1 MEYVTLNNGVQLPM
15 IGFGTWDVRGEAGK
29 KTILTALDSGYR
41 LIDTGQ
47 MYENEDIVGQ
57 AVKESGLERK
67 EVFLTTKL
75 YRPCVTYEKAKAAIE
90 KSLQALQTDYIDL
103 LLIHEPY
110 DSALEMY
117 EAMKEAYRAGKVRA
131 IGISNFNEKKYQA
144 FVAACDIVPAVS
156 QVESHVYYPQ
166 LALQKEME
174 KHGPQMQSWASFT
187 EGRKNIFAE
196 PLLQELGNKYGKTSA
211 QIALRYL
218 VQNKIAVIPKSVHQE
233 RMKQNLAVF
242 DFEISQE
249 DMKKIEKLDGGKT
262 LFGWYWAEGFGKRI
276 AHYFAPQSRL
286 CLPPLLGR

>member
-103 LLIHEPY
+103 LLI
-110 DSALEMY
+110 
-117 EAMKEAYRAGKVRA
+117 
-131 IGISNFNEKKYQA
+131 Q
-144 FVAACDIVPAVS
+144 
-156 QVESHVYYPQ
+156 
-166 LALQKEME
+166 
-174 KHGPQMQSWASFT
+174 
-187 EGRKNIFAE
+187 
-196 PLLQELGNKYGKTSA
+196 
-211 QIALRYL
+211 
-218 VQNKIAVIPKSVHQE
+218 
-233 RMKQNLAVF
+233 
-242 DFEISQE
+242 
-249 DMKKIEKLDGGKT
+249 
-262 LFGWYWAEGFGKRI
+262 
-276 AHYFAPQSRL
+276 
-286 CLPPLLGR
+286 

>member
-41 LIDTGQ
+41 LIDTAQ

-90 KSLQALQTDYIDL
+90 KSLQALQ
-103 LLIHEPY
+103 
-110 DSALEMY
+110 
-117 EAMKEAYRAGKVRA
+117 
-131 IGISNFNEKKYQA
+131 
-144 FVAACDIVPAVS
+144 
-156 QVESHVYYPQ
+156 
-166 LALQKEME
+166 KEME
-174 KHGPQMQSWASFT
+174 KHGTQMQSWASFT

-262 LFGWYWAEGFGKRI
+262 LFGWY
-276 AHYFAPQSRL
+276 
-286 CLPPLLGR
+286 

>member
-75 YRPCVTYEKAKAAIE
+75 YRPCVTYEKAKAVIE

-166 LALQKEME
+166 LAL
-174 KHGPQMQSWASFT
+174 H
-187 EGRKNIFAE
+187 
-196 PLLQELGNKYGKTSA
+196 
-211 QIALRYL
+211 
-218 VQNKIAVIPKSVHQE
+218 
-233 RMKQNLAVF
+233 
-242 DFEISQE
+242 
-249 DMKKIEKLDGGKT
+249 
-262 LFGWYWAEGFGKRI
+262 
-276 AHYFAPQSRL
+276 
-286 CLPPLLGR
+286 C

>member
-174 KHGPQMQSWASFT
+174 KHGTQMQSWASFT

-196 PLLQELGNKYGKTSA
+196 PLLQELGNKYGKHLHRLHCG
-211 QIALRYL
+211 IWCRIKLR
-218 VQNKIAVIPKSVHQE
+218 
-233 RMKQNLAVF
+233 
-242 DFEISQE
+242 
-249 DMKKIEKLDGGKT
+249 
-262 LFGWYWAEGFGKRI
+262 
-276 AHYFAPQSRL
+276 
-286 CLPPLLGR
+286 

>member
-174 KHGPQMQSWASFT
+174 KHGTQMQSWAFFT

-262 LFGWYWAEGFGKRI
+262 LFGWY
-276 AHYFAPQSRL
+276 
-286 CLPPLLGR
+286 

>member
-29 KTILTALDSGYR
+29 KMILTALDSGYR

-75 YRPCVTYEKAKAAIE
+75 YRPCVTYEKAKAVIE

-131 IGISNFNEKKYQA
+131 IGISKFNEKKYQA
-144 FVAACDIVPAVS
+144 FAAACDIVPAVPFS
-156 QVESHVYYPQ
+156 A
-166 LALQKEME
+166 LA
-174 KHGPQMQSWASFT
+174 
-187 EGRKNIFAE
+187 
-196 PLLQELGNKYGKTSA
+196 TS
-211 QIALRYL
+211 
-218 VQNKIAVIPKSVHQE
+218 
-233 RMKQNLAVF
+233 
-242 DFEISQE
+242 
-249 DMKKIEKLDGGKT
+249 
-262 LFGWYWAEGFGKRI
+262 
-276 AHYFAPQSRL
+276 
-286 CLPPLLGR
+286 

>member
-41 LIDTGQ
+41 LIDTAQ

-90 KSLQALQTDYIDL
+90 KSLQALQ
-103 LLIHEPY
+103 
-110 DSALEMY
+110 
-117 EAMKEAYRAGKVRA
+117 
-131 IGISNFNEKKYQA
+131 
-144 FVAACDIVPAVS
+144 
-156 QVESHVYYPQ
+156 
-166 LALQKEME
+166 KEME
-174 KHGPQMQSWASFT
+174 KHGTQMQSWASFT

-218 VQNKIAVIPKSVHQE
+218 VQNKIAVIRKSVHQE

-262 LFGWYWAEGFGKRI
+262 LFGWY
-276 AHYFAPQSRL
+276 
-286 CLPPLLGR
+286 

>member
-75 YRPCVTYEKAKAAIE
+75 YRPCVTYEKAKAVIE

-174 KHGPQMQSWASFT
+174 KHGTQMQSWASFT

-242 DFEISQE
+242 DFEIS
-249 DMKKIEKLDGGKT
+249 
-262 LFGWYWAEGFGKRI
+262 
-276 AHYFAPQSRL
+276 
-286 CLPPLLGR
+286 

>member
-156 QVESHVYYPQ
+156 QV
-166 LALQKEME
+166 
-174 KHGPQMQSWASFT
+174 
-187 EGRKNIFAE
+187 
-196 PLLQELGNKYGKTSA
+196 
-211 QIALRYL
+211 
-218 VQNKIAVIPKSVHQE
+218 
-233 RMKQNLAVF
+233 
-242 DFEISQE
+242 
-249 DMKKIEKLDGGKT
+249 
-262 LFGWYWAEGFGKRI
+262 
-276 AHYFAPQSRL
+276 
-286 CLPPLLGR
+286 

>member
-110 DSALEMY
+110 DSALEMC

-131 IGISNFNEKKYQA
+131 TA
-144 FVAACDIVPAVS
+144 FPI
-156 QVESHVYYPQ
+156 
-166 LALQKEME
+166 L
-174 KHGPQMQSWASFT
+174 
-187 EGRKNIFAE
+187 
-196 PLLQELGNKYGKTSA
+196 
-211 QIALRYL
+211 
-218 VQNKIAVIPKSVHQE
+218 
-233 RMKQNLAVF
+233 MKRNTGVCC
-242 DFEISQE
+242 
-249 DMKKIEKLDGGKT
+249 
-262 LFGWYWAEGFGKRI
+262 
-276 AHYFAPQSRL
+276 RL
-286 CLPPLLGR
+286 